1 VVLKTSPR
9 VIARR
14 IMGRKGVFLLRN
26 ALSEISFRLRLY
38 SDPIS
43 EGREFG
49 VSAMV
54 CTYND
59 EDWVVPALLSAR
71 GLVDEYVVVD
81 SSTDR
86 TPELIN
92 ELREEEGL
100 NIRMIRLPPGDLA
113 QARMTAIRNAR
124 YSWILYLDADFVY
137 FDWSPKYIR
146 GFIEGL
152 DRRRHYLLY
161 WPLILLCGD
170 LKHMCK
176 EAHHVEH
183 WLFTYSSKLTYKY
196 LYVDGT
202 PFEHLI
208 APVYLYKALMID
220 KPMGL
225 HLTSVRKPFKV
236 AYKHL
241 WYLYRDEFQKWSRA
255 GGDPVELARKKA
267 LELYGTDN
275 LEEVGRRII
284 SEQVSKL
291 PEYKGE
297 YPSILL
303 KYLNYS

>member
-1 VVLKTSPR
+1 VFFKSSLRYYV
-9 VIARR
+9 RR
-14 IMGRKGVFLLRN
+14 ILGRKGTFLLRKV
-26 ALSEISFRLRLY
+26 LSEASFRLGFY
-38 SDPIS
+38 AGPNS

-54 CTYND
+54 CTYNE

-92 ELREEEGL
+92 KLKDEEGL
-100 NIRMIRLPPGDLA
+100 NIRMIRISPGDLA
-113 QARMTAIRNAR
+113 HARMTAIKNAR
-124 YSWILYLDADFVY
+124 YSWILQLDADFVY
-137 FDWSPKYIR
+137 FDWAPRYIR

-170 LKHMCK
+170 LKHVCK
-176 EAHHVEH
+176 EAHHIEH

-208 APVYLYKALMID
+208 APIHLYKALMID

-225 HLTSVRKPFKV
+225 HLTGVRNPFKV

-267 LELYGTDN
+267 LELYGIDD

-284 SEQVSKL
+284 SEQISKL
-291 PEYKGE
+291 PVYTGE